1 MNLFTQELE
10 FEKVAMT
17 YLDADQ
23 TTWVKSIITE
33 LVTKYPPLQQYPMTV
48 TWQRKDDKR
57 GYAVG
62 SLKIL
67 NGAIPVIVEDYKLY
81 PLDVIM
87 FGNASMPLTPQVL
100 NEMLSNNSPFQG
112 ATNVNPKK
120 SLELFGDSFQ
130 YSPIGNANG
139 ASQQAGSETRDAVK
153 VASFI
158 DNILVDE
165 ATAKDLLEKIAK
177 ADLFQH
183 FQKNGTVAVLEK
195 IASKGMMTADN
206 FEKAAYFSAPID
218 RSYIFTDSLGNKMVK
233 LASSEID
240 DVLVLPFSEV
250 PNAKNMY
257 AAENIEYIEKTAG
270 LVDEIVESELV
281 AGNYGF
287 FEFEGVKTAEFQVLD
302 VKFLKN
308 EIHGE
313 ILESLNSSANLLID
327 EQSNY
332 IDLDKSI
339 EKTASNI
346 KIDRK
351 KEFNNGDYGVFEW
364 NDKIVGPITI
374 SSQYTEEDL
383 EKNASTTVNGYSS
396 LENNRFYI
404 KNVNFANIIPHETEK
419 NAWYLPKDVNFIPLK
434 KKYIDTAF
442 MTKVANLVQMDDML
456 EVDVLEGWEHK
467 TYHVSPYFDELSDNT
482 VPAAANFSKIEKSM
496 EKVASAS
503 VNLSHN
509 RVIHDCEGFYKLVGD
524 DFKKYAQL
532 GHKTDNLT
540 KDEALWAAIHMGA
553 NENDIDKIA
562 KACKC
567 EFAEIANKLKVPK
580 SKESIKKEANEKID
594 EMKGETLK
602 EARLLLKEA
611 AVMPDMVTVDAV
623 LSLGL
628 MKSFNIMEYVQLI
641 PDYERVIGELC
652 KLLIMVR
659 MGAKQVPEAAV
670 KSSVEALTEVLYA
683 LKQLA
688 MVMQNQG
695 TKK

>member
-1 MNLFTQELE
+1 MNLFKKELE

-67 NGAIPVIVEDYKLY
+67 NGAIPVIIEDYKLY

-130 YSPIGNANG
+130 YSPIGNTNG
-139 ASQQAGSETRDAVK
+139 ATQQAGSETRDAVK

-165 ATAKDLLEKIAK
+165 ATAKNLLEKIASY
-177 ADLFQH
+177 DLYQH
-183 FQKNGTVAVLEK
+183 FQKNGTTDILKK
-195 IASKGMMTADN
+195 IANKAMMTADN
-206 FEKAAYFSAPID
+206 FEKAAYFGAPID
-218 RSYIFTDSLGNKMVK
+218 RSYVYTDNLGNKMVK
-233 LASSEID
+233 LASSTID
-240 DVLVLPFSEV
+240 DVITLKLSEV

-257 AAENIEYIEKTAG
+257 AEENIEYLEKTASFIEDI
-270 LVDEIVESELV
+270 VNSEIAV
-281 AGNYGF
+281 GKTGF
-287 FEFEGVKTAEFQVLD
+287 FEYEGVKTAEFQILD

-308 EIHGE
+308 DIQGE
-313 ILESLNSSANLLID
+313 IFESLNSNTNLLID
-327 EQSNY
+327 KQLNY
-332 IDLDKSI
+332 IDIDKNI
-339 EKTASNI
+339 EKTASEL

-364 NDKIVGPITI
+364 NGKIVGPVTI

-383 EKNASTTVNGYSS
+383 EKKASTTVNGYSS
-396 LENNRFYI
+396 LENNKFYI
-404 KNVNFANIIPHETEK
+404 KNVNFANILPHETEK

-456 EVDVLEGWEHK
+456 EVDVIENLQYK
-467 TYHVSPYFDELSDNT
+467 TYHISPYFDELSDNM
-482 VPAAANFSKIEKSM
+482 VPAAANFSKIEKSI
-496 EKVASAS
+496 EKTASTE
-503 VNLSHN
+503 VNISNN
-509 RVIHDCEGFYKLVGD
+509 RVMVDSMGFYNLIGE
-524 DFKKYAQL
+524 DFNKYAQL
-532 GHKTDNLT
+532 GHKIDNLT
-540 KDEALWAAIHMGA
+540 KDEAIWASIHMGA
-553 NENDIDKIA
+553 SENDINKIA

-567 EFAEIANKLKVPK
+567 EMVEIANKLKVPK
-580 SKESIKKEANEKID
+580 SKESIKEEANEKI
-594 EMKGETLK
+594 EKLKGETLK

-652 KLLIMVR
+652 KLLVMVR
-659 MGAKQVPEAAV
+659 MGAKQIPEAAV

-695 TKK
+695 KK

>member
-1 MNLFTQELE
+1 MNLFKKELE

-67 NGAIPVIVEDYKLY
+67 NGAIPVIIEDYKLY

-130 YSPIGNANG
+130 YSPIGNTNG
-139 ASQQAGSETRDAVK
+139 ATQQAGSETRDAVK

-165 ATAKDLLEKIAK
+165 ATAKNLLEKIASY
-177 ADLFQH
+177 DLYQH
-183 FQKNGTVAVLEK
+183 FQKNGTTDILKK
-195 IASKGMMTADN
+195 IANKAMMTADN
-206 FEKAAYFSAPID
+206 FEKAAYFGAPID
-218 RSYIFTDSLGNKMVK
+218 RSYVYTDNLGNKMVK
-233 LASSEID
+233 LASSTID
-240 DVLVLPFSEV
+240 DVITLKLSEV

-257 AAENIEYIEKTAG
+257 AEENIEYLEKTASFIEDI
-270 LVDEIVESELV
+270 VNSEIAV
-281 AGNYGF
+281 GKTGF
-287 FEFEGVKTAEFQVLD
+287 FEYEGVKTAEFQILD

-308 EIHGE
+308 DIQGE
-313 ILESLNSSANLLID
+313 IFESLNSNTNLLID
-327 EQSNY
+327 KQLNY
-332 IDLDKSI
+332 IDIDKNI
-339 EKTASNI
+339 EKTASEL

-364 NDKIVGPITI
+364 NGKIVGPVTI

-383 EKNASTTVNGYSS
+383 EKKASTTVNGYSS
-396 LENNRFYI
+396 LENNKFYI
-404 KNVNFANIIPHETEK
+404 KNVNFANILPHETEK

-456 EVDVLEGWEHK
+456 EVDVIENLQYK
-467 TYHVSPYFDELSDNT
+467 TYHISPYFDELSDNM
-482 VPAAANFSKIEKSM
+482 VPAAANFSKIEKSI
-496 EKVASAS
+496 EKTASTE
-503 VNLSHN
+503 VNISNN
-509 RVIHDCEGFYKLVGD
+509 RVMVDSMGFYNLIGE
-524 DFKKYAQL
+524 DFNKYAQL
-532 GHKTDNLT
+532 GHKIDNLT
-540 KDEALWAAIHMGA
+540 KDEAIWASIHMGA
-553 NENDIDKIA
+553 SENDINKIA

-567 EFAEIANKLKVPK
+567 EMVEIANKLKVPK
-580 SKESIKKEANEKID
+580 SKESIKEEANEKI
-594 EMKGETLK
+594 EKLKGETLK

-652 KLLIMVR
+652 KLLVMVR
-659 MGAKQVPEAAV
+659 MGAKQIPEAAV

-695 TKK
+695 NKR